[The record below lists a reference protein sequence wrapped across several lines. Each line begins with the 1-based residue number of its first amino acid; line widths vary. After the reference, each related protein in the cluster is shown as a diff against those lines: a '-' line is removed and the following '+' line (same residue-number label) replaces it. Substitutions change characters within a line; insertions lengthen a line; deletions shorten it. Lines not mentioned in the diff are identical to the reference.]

1 MFRNNNKI
9 NKVKVRH
16 PEKVNKPDNFQI
28 KKPSWLKVKV
38 PNSKGY
44 FESFKKTC
52 KYRYELPT
60 G

>member
-9 NKVKVRH
+9 NKIKVRH

-44 FESFKKTC
+44 FETKKNC
-52 KYRYELPT
+52 RRS
-60 G
+60 